1 MFNIFAP
8 KKHKSKHSMQTQML
22 DLAIDNRTV
31 TLAISRRQNAR
42 RLTLRVEED
51 QLKVTAP
58 PHIPEAEI
66 ISFVQSKSSWVQA
79 RLASYADIYDN
90 TVPAILYHG
99 KETAVKITP
108 HYTGHRYR
116 LRYEDQY
123 LWLDRP
129 ASARM
134 SIARQMEKHLKEEA
148 ESRIRYVLTP
158 VLDKLGEAPVSISIR
173 DQKSRWGSCSTTR
186 KLSFSWRLIMTPP
199 AVLEYVVI
207 HEAAHLR
214 HHNHGSQFWALVHA
228 LMPEYDQ
235 HRNWLKENQK
245 HVMAKL
251 DRRLVGL
258 EHASGYQDIA

>member
-1 MFNIFAP
+1 MFSIFAP
-8 KKHKSKHSMQTQML
+8 QKHKSKHSLQTQMI
-22 DLAIDNRTV
+22 DLAIDERTV
-31 TLAISRRQNAR
+31 TLAIRRRLNAR

-58 PHIPEAEI
+58 QNISETEI

-79 RLASYADIYDN
+79 RLASYADVYDN
-90 TVPAILYHG
+90 TVPAILYKG

-108 HYTGHRYR
+108 HYNGHRYR
-116 LRYEDQY
+116 LRYEDQC

-134 SIARQMEKHLKEEA
+134 GIARQMEKHLKEEA
-148 ESRIRYVLTP
+148 ESRIRYVLIP
-158 VLDKLGEAPVSISIR
+158 ALDKLCEAPVSISIR

-214 HHNHGSQFWALVHA
+214 HHNHGSQFWALVHS

-235 HRNWLKENQK
+235 YRNWLKENQK

-251 DRRLVGL
+251 DRRLAGL
-258 EHASGYQDIA
+258 EHTTGYQDIA